1 MSRRRHLR
9 LVENWPTEDLR
20 LLDLLLAA
28 AFLLGVLVG
37 AVLTWAV
44 IG

>member
-1 MSRRRHLR
+1 MSRRHLH

-20 LLDLLLAA
+20 LLDLLLVV
-28 AFLLGVLVG
+28 AFLVGVLVG